1 LVEKGIR
8 RGNLGFTGDL
18 KEGAEGAE
26 AVFIAVGT
34 PSGPGGRADLTD
46 FWKVASDL
54 AQLPPATRIAVIK
67 STVPVGTGDALEEY
81 LRKKAPHAHW
91 QVVSNPEFLRQ
102 GLALEDFLKG
112 DRIVIGAKEEEA
124 AQRVAQLYAPLSRP
138 LLIVDRRTAEMI
150 KYASN
155 AFLATKISFINEM
168 ARLCQ
173 EVGADIEKVAQ
184 GMGLDHRIGPHFLR
198 AGIGFGGSCLP
209 KDLLSLISLGRDLGK
224 NLPLLRAVWDINEE
238 QKLLLA
244 GYLEEIW
251 GELQGKKV
259 AVLGITFK
267 PGTDDTRDA
276 PSLGLIPHLILRG
289 ALVTAYDPQE
299 KARRVLAQLF
309 PQCMVYD
316 NPYQAAAAAHALL
329 FLTEWPEF
337 SSLDWKRL
345 QLLTQGSVVLDGRNF
360 LSPEAMEGQ
369 GFILRGHRPRGI

>member
-1 LVEKGIR
+1 
-8 RGNLGFTGDL
+8 
-18 KEGAEGAE
+18 
-26 AVFIAVGT
+26 
-34 PSGPGGRADLTD
+34 
-46 FWKVASDL
+46 
-54 AQLPPATRIAVIK
+54 VIK

-299 KARRVLAQLF
+299 RARRVLAQLF

-345 QLLTQGSVVLDGRNF
+345 RLLTQGSVVLDGRNF
-360 LSPEAMEGQ
+360 LSPEAVEGQ
-369 GFILRGHRPRGI
+369 GFIYVGIGRGEYNPSRARNILRNILLKGGKDRPLAGAGGGEIP